1 MRCALQG
8 RGIPVEVGEVIL
20 ACDAV
25 HDGVVFEE
33 IRRLALD
40 CQLIRNRGALMV
52 APAGVTKASG
62 LIAGLSE
69 LGVSTHSVIAIGDAE
84 NDLALLEACELGVAV
99 ANAVPVLRP
108 RADLVLDGA
117 NGVGVTA
124 FLQGPIV
131 RGDQIIHSDRWRI
144 RLGVFDNGEPATY
157 PARRST
163 CW

>member
-1 MRCALQG
+1 MT
-8 RGIPVEVGEVIL
+8 VW
-20 ACDAV
+20 
-25 HDGVVFEE
+25 FEE
-33 IRRLALD
+33 IRRPALD

-117 NGVGVTA
+117 NGVVTA
-124 FLQGPIV
+124 FLQGPICWS
-131 RGDQIIHSDRWRI
+131 RGYKGPPRTGSGASPPIQA
-144 RLGVFDNGEPATY
+144 LGRRPSEPGIVE
-157 PARRST
+157 PSK
-163 CW
+163 